1 MNTIARDLPQFFAI
15 TCHLPEFIT
24 TSSIN
29 DIIHCLPAS
38 LAIARN

>member
-1 MNTIARDLPQFFAI
+1 MNTIARDLPQ
-15 TCHLPEFIT
+15 FIT